1 MKKIALIPARIESKR
16 FYGKLLEKL
25 SGVPIIL
32 RTYQSALETNVFDD
46 VFVVTH
52 NDEIIDL
59 MKSINGKYLK
69 SSSDH
74 ESGTDRIAEVS
85 IDLQYDIIV
94 NLQGDEPFIDKLSIE
109 KLVNEFN
116 DKEVQMASLMRNFN
130 DKDELNNP
138 NNVKVIVD
146 KDYYS
151 INFSRIPMNSD
162 TDNYKHI
169 GVYAFRKETLIEFS
183 KMEKTIMEK
192 KEKIECL
199 RYIENGKKIK
209 MVKTDF
215 SGISI
220 DTPEDLIRAVVP
232 HSSYFDF
239 IVAVLTRTILNKR
252 IKFLGKKE
260 LFNPLTG
267 LIFKF
272 WGGIPI
278 DREINKNY
286 VETIVELINKNKINH
301 LAIAPEG
308 TREKVEKWKTG
319 FYYIAHQSRIPIM
332 MTSFDYKNKTV
343 ILNKAFYTSG
353 DIEKDFEFLRD
364 KVSSIEPRK

>member
-1 MKKIALIPARIESKR
+1 MKKIALIPARVESKR
-16 FYGKLLEKL
+16 FYGKLLKKL

-32 RTYQSALETNVFDD
+32 RTYQSALKTNIFDE
-46 VFVVTH
+46 VYVVT
-52 NDEIIDL
+52 DSDQIIDL

-74 ESGTDRIAEVS
+74 ESGTDRIAEVAT
-85 IDLQYDIIV
+85 DLEYDIIV

-183 KMEKTIMEK
+183 KMEKTIMEE

-220 DTPEDLIRAVVP
+220 DTPEDLIRAEE
-232 HSSYFDF
+232 Y
-239 IVAVLTRTILNKR
+239 LKR
-252 IKFLGKKE
+252 
-260 LFNPLTG
+260 
-267 LIFKF
+267 
-272 WGGIPI
+272 
-278 DREINKNY
+278 
-286 VETIVELINKNKINH
+286 
-301 LAIAPEG
+301 
-308 TREKVEKWKTG
+308 
-319 FYYIAHQSRIPIM
+319 Q
-332 MTSFDYKNKTV
+332 
-343 ILNKAFYTSG
+343 
-353 DIEKDFEFLRD
+353 
-364 KVSSIEPRK
+364 